1 MPEDK
6 DQKATPAKTAP
17 EEMQIDLGYAVDSAQ
32 AYTDDETT
40 PFDSIHT
47 LSLDEMIIDDD
58 MPTDL
63 LTESATIAEPTDDFD
78 QAIVTLSEVVP
89 ELTPTQ
95 NADLARESDFI
106 KDAENLAVLNAA
118 PYSQQ
123 LPEQDSAVGIQIK
136 KDSEAQGRPAIDP
149 KLFNMSE
156 LLKPLPEKS
165 DNPFLPQH
173 ILDKL
178 NQGRKHLADDIVQ
191 SSAALDVSTAILR
204 TQARADKLN
213 KPQLNNN
220 PFSARDRASK
230 EKQKLIDDLVD
241 EYLPLV
247 AAELRRRLHKI
258 LEP

>member
-1 MPEDK
+1 MSEDQHK
-6 DQKATPAKTAP
+6 KATPAGTAP
-17 EEMQIDLGYAVDSAQ
+17 EEMQIDLGYADDSTE
-32 AYTDDETT
+32 AYTDDETA

-58 MPTDL
+58 MPANL
-63 LTESATIAEPTDDFD
+63 LTESATIAEPTDDLE

-89 ELTPTQ
+89 EPTPAQ
-95 NADLARESDFI
+95 NAAGESNFI
-106 KDAENLAVLNAA
+106 NDAENLAVLNAA